1 MAAVRRQGAPIGAA
15 AAAAA
20 PAVIAAA
27 PAAPVAIAAAPAA
40 HDQRHD
46 QRHDQQHD
54 DDLSTTWAGA
64 STTWAGASTTWVD
77 FDDDDDDMGGI
88 DYMYIPPA
96 PAAQLAAAR
105 HDESLARPAPLR
117 HRRVLEA
124 GYAADHMSGDA
135 AMDQQH
141 DQQRDQQHDPQ
152 HDQQHDHQQHAKQH
166 DQQTTTMTTT
176 YDGLDGIDE
185 GSSWSSLYDDLDAQR
200 EARDGHLS
208 ADLRALF
215 DRFDS
220 ATGCRWRL
228 GRPPPLP

>member
-1 MAAVRRQGAPIGAA
+1 
-15 AAAAA
+15 
-20 PAVIAAA
+20 
-27 PAAPVAIAAAPAA
+27 
-40 HDQRHD
+40 
-46 QRHDQQHD
+46 
-54 DDLSTTWAGA
+54 
-64 STTWAGASTTWVD
+64 
-77 FDDDDDDMGGI
+77 
-88 DYMYIPPA
+88 
-96 PAAQLAAAR
+96 
-105 HDESLARPAPLR
+105 
-117 HRRVLEA
+117 
-124 GYAADHMSGDA
+124 
-135 AMDQQH
+135 MDQQH

-185 GSSWSSLYDDLDAQR
+185 GSSWSSLYDDVDAQR

-215 DRFDS
+215 DRFDI